1 MYMSYYD
8 KVYQLLWWRFHL
20 FAWFVTLPKSSLFS
34 NPFEVTYQANS
45 TVLCIPNNQKLTG
58 LHVGLGL
65 NIAGVEIF
73 SSDSETT
80 DWSFHVSVILQKI
93 GSAWWQPVLLINE
106 CLVSM
111 IMSWIAEEQLSES
124 SSVNDIL
131 FFNSEKE
138 VLNLRKKEVLRK
150 KKEALK
156 FD

>member
-1 MYMSYYD
+1 
-8 KVYQLLWWRFHL
+8 
-20 FAWFVTLPKSSLFS
+20 
-34 NPFEVTYQANS
+34 VTYQANS

-111 IMSWIAEEQLSES
+111 IMSWIAEEQLSEFLS
-124 SSVNDIL
+124 ERHTLFQQWERSVE
-131 FFNSEKE
+131 FEKE
-138 VLNLRKKEVLRK
+138 RSTEKEKRSAEVWL
-150 KKEALK
+150 
-156 FD
+156 